1 MDISNQDAIVNSTE
15 SNGAE
20 STELI
25 QLIQLPIIEQHLY
38 PLKSK
43 WQNGARYAT
52 SVVVTEE
59 NLQTVK
65 NQRTSLRKQF
75 EEFETLRKTI
85 KNEVTKPY
93 VEFEEIYKECISN
106 PFKVADEAFK
116 AKIEAVESNIKAGGE
131 ARIKDYFLEQC
142 VANHVEWLSYEQL
155 NIKMSKMQAKQKT
168 QKSLKEQVVQAVERI
183 AGEIQVIMETQWPDE
198 IMVEYRKTLDMN
210 GSFLTVKQRHAE
222 LANIQHEVKDTKE
235 KVTQDKQ
242 AEEKVEALLPPTPVE
257 PAPKKE
263 EPKITAQFKVRDT
276 KERLIALRTWLR
288 ENGYEIQ

>member
-1 MDISNQDAIVNSTE
+1 MDISNRDDFANSLE
-15 SNGAE
+15 NDSIEN
-20 STELI
+20 TELI
-25 QLIQLPIIEQHLY
+25 QLIQLPVIEQHLY

-43 WQNGARYAT
+43 WQNGAKYAT
-52 SVVVTEE
+52 GIVVTEE

-65 NQRTSLRKQF
+65 NQRASLRKQF

-93 VEFEEIYKECISN
+93 AEFEEIYKECISN
-106 PFKVADEAFK
+106 PFKIADEAFK
-116 AKIEAVESNIKAGGE
+116 AKIEAVESNIKADGE
-131 ARIKDYFLEQC
+131 ARIKNYFQEQC

-168 QKSLKEQVVQAVERI
+168 QKSLKEQVAQAVERI

-210 GSFLTVKQRHAE
+210 GAFLTVKQRHAE
-222 LANIQHEVKDTKE
+222 LANIQHETKGTKE
-235 KVTQDKQ
+235 KVIQDKQ
-242 AEEKVEALLPPTPVE
+242 TEEKVEALLPPTPVK
-257 PAPKKE
+257 PTPKKE

-276 KERLIALRTWLR
+276 KERLIALRTWLH
-288 ENGYEIQ
+288 ESGYEIS